1 LQGEKT
7 MTAIET
13 ALAPPRHAL
22 LRTGLAIV
30 AAYELF
36 DALSQ
41 ARFIFADYHHATAYL
56 RFAQAL
62 VSVKLALAP
71 LVAAAALM
79 FAATG
84 RLRNAI
90 LALAALTLLGWV
102 LDDVWSIP
110 IHGLE
115 FSAGYGGM
123 VVFVHHVIF
132 PLVAVAGGV
141 LALKDRR
148 PGVACLLVCFPT
160 LFNLANIFAFAVAIM
175 MYGF

>member
-1 LQGEKT
+1 

-132 PLVAVAGGV
+132 PLVAAAGGV